1 MVGKLLLVHEVPS
14 SVLSANGT
22 PKGVRRQCK
31 NSPKLRHRTDDREN
45 GTQEKSAPKLT
56 FFVRR
61 SRVMDFATKR

>member
-1 MVGKLLLVHEVPS
+1 M
-14 SVLSANGT
+14 
-22 PKGVRRQCK
+22 K